1 MAKIFYTMTLTDR
14 EHEAMT
20 EFMNRYFI
28 KYSERLRIE
37 GRSRG
42 PLERAANKLN
52 NSKTVMIANTYT
64 K

>member
-1 MAKIFYTMTLTDR
+1 MAKIFYTLTFTET
-14 EHEAMT
+14 EHDAMT
-20 EFMNRYFI
+20 EFMNRYYT

-52 NSKTVMIANTYT
+52 NSRSVMIANKYT
-64 K
+64 